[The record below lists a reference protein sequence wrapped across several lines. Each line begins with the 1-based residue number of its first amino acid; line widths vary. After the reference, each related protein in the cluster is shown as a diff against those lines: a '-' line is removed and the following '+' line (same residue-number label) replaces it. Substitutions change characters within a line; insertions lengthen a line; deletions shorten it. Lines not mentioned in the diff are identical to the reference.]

1 MIESKDGSCM
11 IMNAC
16 FIFNALPL
24 FSRKIMDA
32 KDVFNPGRRRILMSI
47 TAGLLL
53 GLPLKP
59 RAAGMDRES
68 IRIGI
73 IGAGKIGGTLD
84 ELSAKAGH
92 EVLLSSRHPD
102 RLKKL
107 ADRLG
112 AKARAGFLPRGGGIR

>member
-1 MIESKDGSCM
+1 
-11 IMNAC
+11 
-16 FIFNALPL
+16 
-24 FSRKIMDA
+24 MDA

-59 RAAGMDRES
+59 RTAGMDRES
-68 IRIGI
+68 IRIGT
-73 IGAGKIGGTLD
+73 IGAGKIGGTLGA
-84 ELSAKAGH
+84 LWAKAGH

-102 RLKKL
+102 QLKEL

-112 AKARAGFLPRGGGIR
+112 PKARVGFPQEAAAFGEVVY